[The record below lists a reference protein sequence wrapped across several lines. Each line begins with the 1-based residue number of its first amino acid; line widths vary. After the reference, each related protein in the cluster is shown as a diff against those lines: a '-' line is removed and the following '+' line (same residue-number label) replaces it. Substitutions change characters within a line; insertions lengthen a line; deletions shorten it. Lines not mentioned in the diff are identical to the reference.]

1 MGCPGYMHV
10 QCPGQGVE
18 RGSSC
23 SLFGLRCW
31 ARNPCVCLRGIPAGI
46 SDCLHTS
53 NHHVAVTPV
62 QERTI
67 DNTYLVAWY
76 EQMPMRIE
84 AAGGSLGKS
93 FLSGEGFVVTFTGPG
108 IVYVQTRAGGMFNG

>member
-1 MGCPGYMHV
+1 M
-10 QCPGQGVE
+10 
-18 RGSSC
+18 
-23 SLFGLRCW
+23 
-31 ARNPCVCLRGIPAGI
+31 
-46 SDCLHTS
+46 
-53 NHHVAVTPV
+53 

-84 AAGGSLGKS
+84 VAGGSIGKS

-108 IVYVQTRAGGMFNG
+108 IVYVQTRAGGLFSQ